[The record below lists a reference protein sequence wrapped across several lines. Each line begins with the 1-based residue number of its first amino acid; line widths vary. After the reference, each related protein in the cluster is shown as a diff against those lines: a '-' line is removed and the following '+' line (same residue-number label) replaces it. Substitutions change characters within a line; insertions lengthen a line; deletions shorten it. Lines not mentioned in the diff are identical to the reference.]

1 MIIINVSAGRHTDTV
16 ATTEPQ
22 NPATVYPTYV
32 AELMA
37 MGPGVICETATMSAN
52 SALDIQPFCTTTS
65 FCMSESMAYP
75 PPKPKN
81 PIFR

>member
-1 MIIINVSAGRHTDTV
+1 
-16 ATTEPQ
+16 
-22 NPATVYPTYV
+22 
-32 AELMA
+32 MA
-37 MGPGVICETATMSAN
+37 MGPGVICDTATMSAN